1 MFQCQRFRLLTTA
14 SFACAV
20 HVQMAAVYHGLDL
33 HFLRGGHS
41 SWSLNHFWW
50 RIFIPSISLFRP
62 LISHRRLF
70 LCVCVL
76 SCFLGA
82 AYRSAA
88 HHCRT
93 LNRMRFRTLP
103 VRVICSYSNW
113 AWRFRWLKRGNKREE
128 HKESAK
134 NDSLPL
140 EQSAI
145 FYSSAGLQEPS
156 YYWLLS

>member
-1 MFQCQRFRLLTTA
+1 MSALPVTDDSIICMRCTRANGCRLSRTRLAFSTRRPFFLVIE
-14 SFACAV
+14 SFLVADF
-20 HVQMAAVYHGLDL
+20 HSVYFIVPSPHL
-33 HFLRGGHS
+33 S
-41 SWSLNHFWW
+41 SSPF
-50 RIFIPSISLFRP
+50 F
-62 LISHRRLF
+62 
-70 LCVCVL
+70 VCVL
-76 SCFLGA
+76 ACFLGA

-145 FYSSAGLQEPS
+145 FYSSAVLQEPS

>member
-70 LCVCVL
+70 LCVCALLFSWSRVSIGGAPL
-76 SCFLGA
+76 SYIEPDAFPDASSL
-82 AYRSAA
+82 
-88 HHCRT
+88 
-93 LNRMRFRTLP
+93 
-103 VRVICSYSNW
+103 ICSYSNW

-145 FYSSAGLQEPS
+145 FYSSAVLQEPS